1 MPAKDIFHDVVVKAL
16 DKDNWNITDDPLT
29 IKFAQIEVVIDLGAE
44 KLIGAEKGGRKI
56 AVEIK
61 SFLRSSAISDFHT
74 ALGQFMNYRLVLE
87 QEEPGRNL
95 FLAVPLTV
103 YKDFFLLEF
112 GQLVIERYGLKLIVY
127 DVKEEVIDKWIE

>member
-1 MPAKDIFHDVVVKAL
+1 M
-16 DKDNWNITDDPLT
+16 

-61 SFLRSSAISDFHT
+61 SFLKSSAISDFHT
-74 ALGQFMNYRLVLE
+74 ALGQFMNYRLVLD
-87 QEEPGRNL
+87 QEEPGRDL
-95 FLAVPLTV
+95 FLAVPLTT